1 MVSLND
7 LYFRYI
13 IYYILKKKPAIP
25 DYLKIVQPN
34 EYNKSYIVTYVS
46 HSIIYLCSYCAHN
59 FTHLKLNKKKCLRFS
74 QNRIFRCLY
83 KNKVIFS

>member
-13 IYYILKKKPAIP
+13 IYCILQEKKTAIP
-25 DYLKIVQPN
+25 DYLKIIQPN

-46 HSIIYLCSYCAHN
+46 L
-59 FTHLKLNKKKCLRFS
+59 
-74 QNRIFRCLY
+74 
-83 KNKVIFS
+83 